1 MMVAG
6 ILERNS
12 FPIRCLRCFI
22 KIDGF
27 LLEEIWGGC
36 YPLMEIP
43 QFFLPKS
50 YTLSLINKK
59 IAPPDKILLYGP
71 KHNRI
76 LPQMPIN
83 THKCSKSSHQ
93 SRGPSWRLQRHLPL
107 KPPRR
112 AVGDG
117 SDDTDDGRSP
127 RCRPTP
133 RRWGDGAEEEAGE
146 AGSGGPCH
154 DCYTPTLGSTETR
167 IGKAT
172 LWSCPV
178 LSEWSTWMAK
188 FPNLAVNCGN
198 PEGWAHNFCG
208 LQRNWGEQQK
218 NALKG

>member
-1 MMVAG
+1 M
-6 ILERNS
+6 
-12 FPIRCLRCFI
+12 
-22 KIDGF
+22 
-27 LLEEIWGGC
+27 
-36 YPLMEIP
+36 MEIP

-50 YTLSLINKK
+50 STLSLINKK

-154 DCYTPTLGSTETR
+154 DCYRRKQELAKQHSDLALFCRNDLHEWPNFPIWQSTAVTLRDELTTSAAFNE
-167 IGKAT
+167 IGANNRKM
-172 LWSCPV
+172 L
-178 LSEWSTWMAK
+178 
-188 FPNLAVNCGN
+188 
-198 PEGWAHNFCG
+198 
-208 LQRNWGEQQK
+208 
-218 NALKG
+218 